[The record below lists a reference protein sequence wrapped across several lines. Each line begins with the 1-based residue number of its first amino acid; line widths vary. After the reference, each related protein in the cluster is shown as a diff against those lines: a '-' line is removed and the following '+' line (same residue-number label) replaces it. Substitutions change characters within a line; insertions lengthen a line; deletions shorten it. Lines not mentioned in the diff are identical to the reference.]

1 MNYPFAILAGLS
13 LKANSTFGGHTKR
26 LEIVHLESPAIAVM
40 TDFKSVNPVTTRAE
54 VPIDDA
60 LKKMKTAGV
69 RLLFVVDDADRIIGL
84 ITAKDIMGERPIKII
99 EQHRVP
105 RAAITVAM
113 LMRAQ
118 PDVQVIDIERVRR
131 AQVGDVVAT
140 LRALARQHAL
150 VVEIDPATG
159 AHSVVGMF
167 STSHISKLVGR
178 DVTENVRPAHSFAE
192 IVQKIG

>member
-1 MNYPFAILAGLS
+1 MNHPFAVLPGLT
-13 LKANSTFGGHTKR
+13 LKPKSTFGSQTKP
-26 LEIVHLESPAIAVM
+26 LEIVHLDSPALAVM
-40 TDFKSVNPVTTRAE
+40 TDFRSVNPVTTRAE

-69 RLLFVVDDADRIIGL
+69 RLLFVVNDADEIIGL
-84 ITAKDIMGERPIKII
+84 ITAKDIMGERPIKVT

-105 RAAITVAM
+105 RSAITVGM

-118 PDVQVIDIERVRR
+118 PDVQVIDIERVRK

-140 LRALARQHAL
+140 LRALERQHAL
-150 VVEIDPATG
+150 VVEIDPASG

-178 DVTENVRPAHSFAE
+178 DVTEDVHPAHSFAE

>member
-1 MNYPFAILAGLS
+1 MNHPFAILPGLA
-13 LKANSTFGGHTKR
+13 LKPNSTFGSHTKP
-26 LEIVHLESPAIAVM
+26 LEIVHLDSPAIAVM
-40 TDFKSVNPVTTRAE
+40 TDFKTVNPVTTRAE

-69 RLLFVVDDADRIIGL
+69 RLLFVVNDIYEITGL
-84 ITAKDIMGERPIKII
+84 ITAKDIMGERPIKIT

-105 RAAITVAM
+105 RSAITVGM

-118 PDVQVIDIERVRR
+118 PDVQVIDIERIRN

-140 LRALARQHAL
+140 LRALERQHAL
-150 VVEIDPATG
+150 VVEIDPASG
-159 AHSVVGMF
+159 GHSVVGMF
-167 STSHISKLVGR
+167 STSHISKLVGH
-178 DVTENVRPAHSFAE
+178 DVTADVRPAHSFAE